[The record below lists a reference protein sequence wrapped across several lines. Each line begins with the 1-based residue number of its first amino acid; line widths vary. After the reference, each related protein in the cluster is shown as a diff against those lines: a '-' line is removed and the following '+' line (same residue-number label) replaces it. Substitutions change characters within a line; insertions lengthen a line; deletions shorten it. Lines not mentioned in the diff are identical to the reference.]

1 MKKYILNN
9 TQRSEYISYQVGSNY
24 FQNKLSI
31 GRSRSIRNV
40 INL

>member
-1 MKKYILNN
+1 MEKNILND
-9 TQRSEYISYQVGSNY
+9 TQRSEFISYQAGSNY